1 MNQFVYHLWD
11 CNNQILMNQDFYIQE
26 EIKRETMRI
35 GIGVILHIGEEGEE
49 MLKKIG
55 IIEEITGDNEETN
68 IMTEI
73 NKINSDEFELYDR
86 QIRLWG
92 LDAQNRLRQSSVI
105 IVGMTG
111 LGAELAKNL
120 MLSGLRSL
128 TLMDD
133 MNISDADRH
142 SQFLISPNDRGNRA
156 QASIERLKQLNPM
169 VQVNVENGS
178 ISSKSED
185 FFKNFDLVILVD
197 QNFDITNK
205 IDKICRKYKIRF
217 QAGGVFGWI
226 GYGFFDFNDHIFLVP
241 KPKEA
246 QIIQS
251 ILDDVD
257 ERIEDISES
266 KKLRTEDGNIQTFT
280 LEDEDAKI
288 KKNVLFPSFEQTFD
302 IKLGMKKLL
311 RRRFSLPSTYY
322 IIRAFMQI
330 MKEKNGDD
338 YTKDEVIKKW
348 KKELEEACLEE
359 SKQKFTVDDFALFTK
374 PALNSVCAIVGSVLA
389 QEAIKALSQNDAPL
403 KNIFLYSPVD
413 SSGTV
418 CEIPA

>member
-1 MNQFVYHLWD
+1 
-11 CNNQILMNQDFYIQE
+11 
-26 EIKRETMRI
+26 
-35 GIGVILHIGEEGEE
+35 
-49 MLKKIG
+49 
-55 IIEEITGDNEETN
+55 
-68 IMTEI
+68 MTEI

-92 LDAQNRLRQSSVI
+92 LDAQNRLRQSS
-105 IVGMTG
+105 
-111 LGAELAKNL
+111 
-120 MLSGLRSL
+120 
-128 TLMDD
+128 
-133 MNISDADRH
+133 ISDADRH
-142 SQFLISPNDRGNRA
+142 SQFLISPDDRGNRA

-169 VQVNVENGS
+169 VQVNIENGP

-185 FFKNFDLVILVD
+185 FFKNFDLVTLVD

-226 GYGFFDFNDHIFLVP
+226 GYGFFDFNDHVFLVP

-338 YTKDEVIKKW
+338 YTKDE
-348 KKELEEACLEE
+348 
-359 SKQKFTVDDFALFTK
+359 

-418 CEIPA
+418 CEISA

>member
-1 MNQFVYHLWD
+1 M
-11 CNNQILMNQDFYIQE
+11 
-26 EIKRETMRI
+26 
-35 GIGVILHIGEEGEE
+35 
-49 MLKKIG
+49 
-55 IIEEITGDNEETN
+55 
-68 IMTEI
+68 
-73 NKINSDEFELYDR
+73 
-86 QIRLWG
+86 
-92 LDAQNRLRQSSVI
+92 DAQNRLRQSSVI
-105 IVGMTG
+105 IIGLTG
-111 LGAELAKNL
+111 LGAEIAKNL

-133 MNISDADRH
+133 NEISDADRH
-142 SQFLISPNDRGNRA
+142 SQFLISPDDKGNRA
-156 QASIERLKQLNPM
+156 QASLERLKLLNPM
-169 VQVNVENGS
+169 VQVNIENGS
-178 ISSKSED
+178 VANKFED

-226 GYGFFDFNDHIFLVP
+226 GYGFFDFNDHIFLLP
-241 KPKEA
+241 KPKET

-257 ERIEDISES
+257 ERIEDCFES
-266 KKLRTEDGNIQTFT
+266 KKLGTENESLNIQTFT

-302 IKLGMKKLL
+302 IKLGIKKLL

-330 MKEKNGDD
+330 MKEKNGNN
-338 YTKDEVIKKW
+338 YTKDEVIEKW
-348 KKELEEACLEE
+348 KKVLEEACLEE
-359 SKQKFTVDDFALFTK
+359 SKQKFTIDDFALFTK

-389 QEAIKALSQNDAPL
+389 QEAIKALSQNDIPL
-403 KNIFLYSPVD
+403 KNVFLYSPVD

-418 CEIPA
+418 CEISA

>member
-1 MNQFVYHLWD
+1 
-11 CNNQILMNQDFYIQE
+11 
-26 EIKRETMRI
+26 
-35 GIGVILHIGEEGEE
+35 
-49 MLKKIG
+49 
-55 IIEEITGDNEETN
+55 
-68 IMTEI
+68 MTEI

-92 LDAQNRLRQSSVI
+92 LDAQNRLRQSS
-105 IVGMTG
+105 
-111 LGAELAKNL
+111 
-120 MLSGLRSL
+120 
-128 TLMDD
+128 
-133 MNISDADRH
+133 ISDADRH
-142 SQFLISPNDRGNRA
+142 SQFLIFPDDRGNRA

-169 VQVNVENGS
+169 VQVNVENGP

-226 GYGFFDFNDHIFLVP
+226 GYGFFDFNDHVFLV
-241 KPKEA
+241 EA

-280 LEDEDAKI
+280 LEDEDVKI

-311 RRRFSLPSTYY
+311 RR
-322 IIRAFMQI
+322 Q
-330 MKEKNGDD
+330 KNGDD

-389 QEAIKALSQNDAPL
+389 QEAIKALSQNDVPL

-418 CEIPA
+418 CEISA